1 MIPLGLYFVISK
13 RKVSLCL
20 LQEHFSIKSVF
31 MSVDFTLWC
40 FLHHDSS
47 KFLTLKA
54 ILTIYEKVNW
64 SPSLGICNLYLL
76 ANNVMNL
83 LGTFTAYYMFFKMRV
98 FLREQKVWFF
108 SPPSLLPIVLMQ
120 TDYWITC
127 QRLFNKVHLL
137 LEGV

>member
-31 MSVDFTLWC
+31 MSVVFTLWC

-76 ANNVMNL
+76 ANNVKNL